1 MLKLNSVND
10 LVPVYRAG
18 YAHKI
23 QNMLALYF
31 KTFHD

>member
-10 LVPVYRAG
+10 LVPVYRNG

-23 QNMLALYF
+23 QKMLALYF
-31 KTFHD
+31 TSIDD